1 MSQTADHDVDLH
13 VGMSFKTLVPG
24 VATTVGLAYVGTV
37 CRTSQSARVGVNV
50 FTGNSDLS
58 EAVVSKMIRLQK
70 DVFCTKGLPFCTKGL
85 LFCTKGLPFR
95 AKSLFFRTK
104 RLHLIL
110 VNRIFIS

>member
-70 DVFCTKGLPFCTKGL
+70 DVFCTKGLPFRTK
-85 LFCTKGLPFR
+85 LFALPFR
-95 AKSLFFRTK
+95 TTGFPFHTK
-104 RLHLIL
+104 VFLQCLSFVL
-110 VNRIFIS
+110 